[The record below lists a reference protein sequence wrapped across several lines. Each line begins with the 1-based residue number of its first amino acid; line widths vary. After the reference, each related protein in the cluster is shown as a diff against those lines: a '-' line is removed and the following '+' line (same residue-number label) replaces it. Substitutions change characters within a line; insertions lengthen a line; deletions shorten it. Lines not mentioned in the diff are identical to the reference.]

1 MSIGD
6 LSPDDWHSM
15 PPKEPDLGRQ
25 PRTPEWPGLPR
36 AGGGM
41 IATIPAEPELEPL
54 EGKTDRE
61 RALDAAWE
69 SGYKCASEVL
79 RCKRRDARE
88 AADER
93 RAQRTLIFQLAL
105 VATIIVVVLC
115 STYLLTH

>member
-6 LSPDDWHSM
+6 LSPDDQRS
-15 PPKEPDLGRQ
+15 L
-25 PRTPEWPGLPR
+25 RTPEWPGLPR

-61 RALDAAWE
+61 HALDEAFE
-69 SGYKCASEVL
+69 SGYRCASEVL
-79 RCKRRDARE
+79 RCERREARE

-93 RAQRTLIFQLAL
+93 RGRRALIFQVAL
-105 VATIIVVVLC
+105 LATISVVILC
-115 STYLLTH
+115 VTYLLTH